1 MASTNK
7 TTNYQLSQFTSTDKP
22 AWLGDYNQDMT
33 KIDAGMKENADGID
47 GLETT
52 VSGHTTAIA
61 GLTSD
66 VASAQSDISALDGR
80 VDTLEAGEATQDTA
94 IQQAQTDATT
104 AINTSATNTQNIAQ
118 QALDITSLQSDVQAN
133 ATAIA
138 GNTTAINKVDGKV
151 TSLAS
156 EMNLSQH
163 DAILNPTSIDGA
175 STYGSMTE
183 IHLSQSPN
191 STIFKVYGR
200 LDIYHGSGSYT
211 YARHAIT
218 GLSGYY
224 GLKTTLKLNVA
235 PQEAYVIN
243 PAGSAIAYTPGQDGS
258 QNYFNAGAVIA
269 IDTEGYIWLDVST
282 SNSNT
287 VNSWA
292 RYVHILYPCL
302 YFNGNFGDTPTP
314 PENN

>member
-22 AWLGDYNQDMT
+22 AWLGDYNQDMN
-33 KIDAGMKENADGID
+33 KIDAGMKANADASATTA
-47 GLETT
+47 TT
-52 VSGHTTAIA
+52 VAGHTTAIA

-80 VDTLEAGEATQDTA
+80 VDTLEAGEATQNTA
-94 IQQAQTDATT
+94 IQKAQSDATT
-104 AINTSATNTQNIAQ
+104 AINTSATNTQNIAE
-118 QALDITSLQSDVQAN
+118 QALDIKSLQNDVQAN

-138 GNTTAINKVDGKV
+138 GNKTAINDVDGKV

-163 DAILNPTSIDGA
+163 DAILNPTAIDGV
-175 STYGSMTE
+175 STYSSTTE

-224 GLKTTLKLNVA
+224 GLKTTLKLNV
-235 PQEAYVIN
+235 PPKESYMIS
-243 PAGSAIAYTPGQDGS
+243 PAGCDIAYTPGQDGS
-258 QNYFNAGAVIA
+258 KNYFDAGCSIAV
-269 IDTEGYIWLDVST
+269 DTDGYIWLNVSS
-282 SNSNT
+282 SNSKT
-287 VNSWA
+287 VASWE
-292 RYVHILYPCL
+292 RYANILMPCL

>member
-1 MASTNK
+1 MASTNH
-7 TTNYQLSQFTSTDKP
+7 TTNYQLSQFSSTDKP

-33 KIDAGMKENADGID
+33 KIDTGMKGNADDID
-47 GLETT
+47 SLETT
-52 VSGHTTAIA
+52 VGAHTTAIA
-61 GLTSD
+61 GLSSD
-66 VASAQSDISALDGR
+66 VATAQSDISSIGGR
-80 VDTLEAGEATQDTA
+80 VTTLEGSQATQDTA
-94 IQQAQTDATT
+94 IAAAQSDATT

-118 QALDITSLQSDVQAN
+118 HTLDITSLQNDVQTN

-138 GNTTAINKVDGKV
+138 SNTTAINNVDDKVDG
-151 TSLAS
+151 LAS

-163 DAILNPTSIDGA
+163 DAILNPSSIDGA
-175 STYGSMTE
+175 STNALTE

-200 LDIYHGSGSYT
+200 LDIFHGSGSYT

-218 GLSGYY
+218 GLTGYY

-243 PAGSAIAYTPGQDGS
+243 PAGSALAYTPGQDGS
-258 QNYFNAGAVIA
+258 QNYFNSGCAIAV
-269 IDTEGYIWLDVST
+269 DTEGYIWLDAST

-287 VNSWA
+287 VASWQ

>member
-1 MASTNK
+1 MASTNH
-7 TTNYQLSQFTSTDKP
+7 TANYSLSQFAQTDKP

-33 KIDAGMKENADGID
+33 KIDTAMKNNADATTSLG
-47 GLETT
+47 TT

-80 VDTLEAGEATQDTA
+80 VDTLEAGEATQNTA
-94 IQQAQTDATT
+94 IQKAQSDATT

-118 QALDITSLQSDVQAN
+118 QGLDITSLQSDVQAN

-138 GNTTAINKVDGKV
+138 GNKTAINNVDGKV

-163 DAILNPTSIDGA
+163 DAILAPSAIDGA
-175 STYGSMTE
+175 TTTSSTE
-183 IHLSQSPN
+183 IHLAQSPN

-200 LDIYHGSGSYT
+200 LDIFHGSGSYT
-211 YARHAIT
+211 FARHAIT
-218 GLSGYY
+218 GLTGYY

-235 PQEAYVIN
+235 PKESYMIS
-243 PAGSAIAYTPGQDGS
+243 PAGCDLAYTPGQDGS
-258 QNYFNAGAVIA
+258 KNYFDSGCSIAV
-269 IDTEGYIWLDVST
+269 DTDGYIWLNVSS
-282 SNSNT
+282 SNSKT
-287 VNSWA
+287 VASWE
-292 RYVHILYPCL
+292 RYVNILMPCL

>member
-1 MASTNK
+1 MASTNH
-7 TTNYQLSQFTSTDKP
+7 TANYSLSQFAQTDKP

-33 KIDAGMKENADGID
+33 KIDTAMKNNADATTSLG
-47 GLETT
+47 TT
-52 VSGHTTAIA
+52 VSGHTTAIS

-66 VASAQSDISALDGR
+66 VASVQSDVSSLGTR
-80 VDTLEAGEATQDTA
+80 VTAVETKNTEQDTA
-94 IQQAQTDATT
+94 ISSAQSDATT
-104 AINTSATNTQNIAQ
+104 ALSTSATNTQNIAEQ
-118 QALDITSLQSDVQAN
+118 RLDITSLQSDVQAN

-138 GNTTAINKVDGKV
+138 GNTTAIHNVDGKV

-163 DAILNPTSIDGA
+163 NAILNPSSIDGA
-175 STYGSMTE
+175 STNSPMTE

-200 LDIYHGSGSYT
+200 LDIFHGSGAYT

-235 PQEAYVIN
+235 PQEGYVIN
-243 PAGSAIAYTPGQDGS
+243 PAGSALAYTPGQDGS
-258 QNYFNAGAVIA
+258 QNYFNSGCSIAV
-269 IDTEGYIWLDVST
+269 DTEGYIWLDAST

-287 VNSWA
+287 VASWQ

-314 PENN
+314 PEA